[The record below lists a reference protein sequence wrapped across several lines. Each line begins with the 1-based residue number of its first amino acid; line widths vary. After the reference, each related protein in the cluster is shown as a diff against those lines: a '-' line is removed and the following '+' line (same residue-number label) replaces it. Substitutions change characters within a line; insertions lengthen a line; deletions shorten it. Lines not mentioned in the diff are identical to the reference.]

1 MNPCDR
7 SPESFDRP
15 RRRRGRPAHLAL
27 LAMAASALAAGA
39 VWAAVPEAP
48 PLPGR
53 LVYSRAKAFQWNLF
67 LSDAD
72 GAGESQL
79 TAAKSQNARGDDQP
93 RWSPN
98 GREITYANFSK
109 DGDKAFIWRVP
120 FTGGTATPVATVNA
134 DDAGFP
140 AWGPDSDT
148 IIFAGARD
156 SGGPSTLDLKVWT
169 PGRAWTL
176 LDTAEVDE
184 REPDWSRDGE
194 RIAYAAQRLVG
205 GNAFWSIRMVGAD
218 GQGDEPLF
226 DQAGLTARNPRWSP
240 DGKRLAFVTYANEE
254 GFGRGTLWTLDVAT
268 REMTEIVRSGVANAA
283 TWSPDG
289 EWLLVYNTLQTG
301 LEFPDQPTP
310 TSSPPGEQ
318 LLGLYL
324 VRLSDRALFRLKNAA
339 GGTGAR
345 STGYEWGQVADWTG
359 GTYTPT
365 VEATETATPTPT
377 SPTNTPAP
385 SGTPTPT
392 RTASPTPSSTSSATP
407 PLATTETPTTTTP
420 EQTPT
425 TVSPTPETLPP
436 IYLPVAHRGNGNGVR
451 R

>member
-1 MNPCDR
+1 MNPKHR
-7 SPESFDRP
+7 SRLPFVRLA
-15 RRRRGRPAHLAL
+15 RRRGSTVRLAL
-27 LAMAASALAAGA
+27 IAAAASALAGGA

-53 LVYSRAKAFQWNLF
+53 LVYTRAKAFQWNLF

-72 GAGESQL
+72 GVGESPL
-79 TAAKSQNARGDDQP
+79 TTAKSQNARGDDQP
-93 RWSPN
+93 RWSPD
-98 GREITYANFSK
+98 GREVTYANFSK

-120 FTGGTATPVATVNA
+120 FAGGTATPVATVMA

-148 IIFAGARD
+148 IIFAGARGG
-156 SGGPSTLDLKVWT
+156 GGPSTLDLRIWT
-169 PGRAWTL
+169 PSRTWTL

-205 GNAFWSIRMVGAD
+205 GNPFWSIRMVDAD
-218 GQGDEPLF
+218 GQGDQAIF

-240 DGKRLAFVTYANEE
+240 DGTRLAFVTYASEE
-254 GFGRGTLWTLDVAT
+254 GFGRGTLWTVDVAT

-283 TWSPDG
+283 SWSPDG

-301 LEFPDQPTP
+301 LELPDLPTP
-310 TSSPPGEQ
+310 TTSPPGEQ

-324 VRLSDRALFRLKNAA
+324 VRLSDRTLFRLKNAA
-339 GGTGAR
+339 GGSGAR
-345 STGYEWGQVADWTG
+345 SNGYEWGQVADWTA

-377 SPTNTPAP
+377 VEATETA
-385 SGTPTPT
+385 TPTPT
-392 RTASPTPSSTSSATP
+392 RTRTASPTSTSTSSATP
-407 PLATTETPTTTTP
+407 PQATTETPTTTIP
-420 EQTPT
+420 ERTPT
-425 TVSPTPETLPP
+425 TVSPTPEAMPP
-436 IYLPVAHRGNGNGVR
+436 IYIPVAYKGNGNGAR